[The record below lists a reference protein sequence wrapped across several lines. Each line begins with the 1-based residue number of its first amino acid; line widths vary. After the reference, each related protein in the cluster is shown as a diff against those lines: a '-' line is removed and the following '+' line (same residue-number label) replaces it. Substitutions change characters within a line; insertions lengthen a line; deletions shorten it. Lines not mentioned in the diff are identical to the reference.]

1 MIDHDDKK
9 SYFPTGFPPLSSFM
23 GDCFFI
29 LSRLKEE
36 KQSILNDFPA
46 FWT

>member
-9 SYFPTGFPPLSSFM
+9 SYFSTGFPPLSSFM